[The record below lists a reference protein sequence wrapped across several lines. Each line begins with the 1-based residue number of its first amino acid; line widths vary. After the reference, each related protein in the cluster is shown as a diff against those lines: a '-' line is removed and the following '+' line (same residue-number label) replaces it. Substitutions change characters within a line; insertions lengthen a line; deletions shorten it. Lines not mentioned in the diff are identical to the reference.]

1 MKKQNMKL
9 TLLLVGLLI
18 QPLESLAGQPESM
31 YSDFRQSTQ
40 AETVIITG
48 SNRGIG
54 LAWVRYHLVEGR
66 SVIATCRNPT
76 DAAEL
81 IALRSRF
88 GDRLLI
94 EQLDVTDENSV
105 DSLGARLE
113 EHGLNIDIAI
123 SNAGVTVA
131 EPFGSWTREGFE
143 ANFVVNTIGA
153 ALFAQM
159 VAPRL
164 NDGAMLVQTT
174 SAVGSISRVKRDN
187 PLDAYAVS
195 KAGLNM
201 LTRRLAI
208 KLRER
213 NILVVS
219 VTPGRVL
226 TDMNPNGIITA
237 DESVA
242 LMAAALGELSMED
255 SGSFINNVGTRFD
268 W

>member
-1 MKKQNMKL
+1 
-9 TLLLVGLLI
+9 
-18 QPLESLAGQPESM
+18 
-31 YSDFRQSTQ
+31 
-40 AETVIITG
+40 
-48 SNRGIG
+48 
-54 LAWVRYHLVEGR
+54 
-66 SVIATCRNPT
+66 
-76 DAAEL
+76 
-81 IALRSRF
+81 
-88 GDRLLI
+88 
-94 EQLDVTDENSV
+94 
-105 DSLGARLE
+105 
-113 EHGLNIDIAI
+113 
-123 SNAGVTVA
+123 
-131 EPFGSWTREGFE
+131 
-143 ANFVVNTIGA
+143 
-153 ALFAQM
+153 
-159 VAPRL
+159 
-164 NDGAMLVQTT
+164 MLVQTT